1 MSYLLHYRV
10 KGATK
15 CPSALKCLEREG
27 QWAESNHKGDEAR
40 TTLFEEHD
48 KTRVISKD
56 TNKDD
61 YKGHVSI
68 LNPIWT
74 DGSDH
79 GSSSSSSLLR
89 KLEASVTNPRLLDSL
104 INKN

>member
-10 KGATK
+10 KDATK
-15 CPSALKCLEREG
+15 CPSVLKCLEREA
-27 QWAESNHKGDEAR
+27 QWAESKHKEDEAG

-68 LNPIWT
+68 LNPTWT
-74 DGSDH
+74 DGSDY

-89 KLEASVTNPRLLDSL
+89 KLEASLPTQGTWTP
-104 INKN
+104 

>member
-10 KGATK
+10 KDATK

-27 QWAESNHKGDEAR
+27 QWAKSNHKGDEAR

-89 KLEASVTNPRLLDSL
+89 RHEGKLT
-104 INKN
+104 